1 MRTSCKE
8 NLQEI
13 RQLIAAMREEQ
24 YKYESKLLSGATVGQ
39 HVRHIL
45 EFYLCLINGQEK
57 GMVNYD
63 KRERNPELEINPAF
77 AIFIIE
83 NICSKIDSLAD
94 KSNIL
99 LEGIFPSAGGVVESI
114 TTSVNR
120 ELVYCLEH
128 SIHHQALIKIALIE
142 QRIDD
147 LIHQNFGVAPGTIMY
162 RERCAQ

>member
-1 MRTSCKE
+1 MRTSCKA

-24 YKYESKLLSGATVGQ
+24 YKYKSKLLSGATIGQ

-45 EFYLCLINGQEK
+45 EFYLCLINGQDK
-57 GMVNYD
+57 GAVNYD
-63 KRERNPELEINPAF
+63 KRERNLELETNPAF

-94 KSNIL
+94 KTNVF
-99 LEGIFPSAGGVVESI
+99 LEGVFPSAEEIVESI

-142 QRIDD
+142 QRIDN
-147 LIHQNFGVAPGTIMY
+147 LIHQNFGVAPGTIKY
-162 RERCAQ
+162 RETCAQ